1 MRYTLYASYAGGYNP
16 GLAGVHHYVRGEHG
30 TRLFKTWGQRCALP
44 NPVWW

>member
-1 MRYTLYASYAGGYNP
+1 MLLMQEATTLVF
-16 GLAGVHHYVRGEHG
+16 AGVHHYVRGERG